1 MQKSKRRT
9 SLFLSLSLPLS
20 MDYVFSSNNIE
31 TLVSS
36 NKELNRENLDSNHQE
51 EVSIFGQ
58 FPSPFLDDIMQN
70 HHQQHQLSSPVT
82 EAPPSPSKPKPR
94 ARKKRSAGKKDRHS
108 KIHTAQGLR
117 DRRMR
122 LSLHIARKFF
132 GLQDMLGF
140 DKASKTIEWLFS
152 KSKKAIEEVT
162 ENHKSQTTTQ
172 SVSRENIDRCESF
185 FSDCELDSGS
195 EFNDASNKGKQLK
208 VQDEIDDSGN
218 SSRKPTESDLLA
230 RESRYKARARARER
244 TREKMMINNLERA
257 KHVFGENRNDNFD
270 QVQLGFP
277 TNPNNNY
284 IEESS
289 SSPLEYTS
297 THHFFEHT
305 PLENSSQKTED
316 YLGTTS
322 ASSSTYLSGYGYN
335 KNFANPPAGWLNS
348 SNTFL
353 GFLGGWDSGNFTEN
367 YGLLPNIASSTG
379 DIHEQNLSS
388 VLIPPSSLFHFQS
401 QNQRD

>member
-1 MQKSKRRT
+1 
-9 SLFLSLSLPLS
+9 
-20 MDYVFSSNNIE
+20 MDYVFSSSNIE

-36 NKELNRENLDSNHQE
+36 NKESNHDQNLDSNHQE

-58 FPSPFLDDIMQN
+58 FPSPFLDDILQN
-70 HHQQHQLSSPVT
+70 QQQHQLSSPVN
-82 EAPPSPSKPKPR
+82 EAQPSPSKTKPR
-94 ARKKRSAGKKDRHS
+94 PRKKRSAGKKDRHS

-152 KSKKAIEEVT
+152 KSKKEIEEVT
-162 ENHKSQTTTQ
+162 ENHKSQNTTQ
-172 SVSRENIDRCESF
+172 SVSRENIDRCESLL
-185 FSDCELDSGS
+185 SDCEEDSGI

-208 VQDEIDDSGN
+208 VQDEIDDSSN

-244 TREKMMINNLERA
+244 TRERMMINNLERA
-257 KHVFGENRNDNFD
+257 KNVFGENPNDNFD
-270 QVQLGFP
+270 QLQLGFP
-277 TNPNNNY
+277 SNPNNNY
-284 IEESS
+284 VEESS

-305 PLENSSQKTED
+305 PLEDSAQRTED
-316 YLGTTS
+316 YLGITS
-322 ASSSTYLSGYGYN
+322 GSSSTYLSGYGYN
-335 KNFANPPAGWLNS
+335 QNFANPPAGWLNS
-348 SNTFL
+348 GNTFL
-353 GFLGGWDSGNFTEN
+353 GFLGGWDSGSFTEN

-388 VLIPPSSLFHFQS
+388 DLIPPTSLFHFQS